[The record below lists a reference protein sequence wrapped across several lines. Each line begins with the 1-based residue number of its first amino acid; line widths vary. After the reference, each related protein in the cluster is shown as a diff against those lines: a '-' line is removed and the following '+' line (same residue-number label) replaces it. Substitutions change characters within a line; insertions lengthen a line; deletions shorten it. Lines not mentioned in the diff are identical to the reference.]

1 MNIKFIFLILLF
13 IPSIAFAD
21 EVKTYEGLAGLASA
35 IGVFFTDIWEFF
47 NSDLPTFIERAMQ
60 WILKEATLFMINA
73 QIESMEFAWSVAKS
87 VMESFQISSKITAAS
102 SALPPDVQA
111 AVVDMRLFDAVNIII
126 QAYISRYVL
135 RFL

>member
-1 MNIKFIFLILLF
+1 MKIKIILLIMLF
-13 IPSIAFAD
+13 IPSLAFANIP
-21 EVKTYEGLAGLASA
+21 VYEGISGLAEA
-35 IGVFFTDIWEFF
+35 IGNFFTDIWNFLLADLPSFF
-47 NSDLPTFIERAMQ
+47 NRAMQ
-60 WILKEATLFMINA
+60 WFFLELSLFMINA
-73 QIESMEFAWSVAKS
+73 EIESIKFAWSIAKS
-87 VMESFQISSKITAAS
+87 VMEGFQISSKITAAS

>member
-1 MNIKFIFLILLF
+1 MLF
-13 IPSIAFAD
+13 IPSLAFANIP
-21 EVKTYEGLAGLASA
+21 VYEGISGLAEA
-35 IGVFFTDIWEFF
+35 IGNFFTDIWNFLLADLPSFF
-47 NSDLPTFIERAMQ
+47 NRAMQ
-60 WILKEATLFMINA
+60 WFFLELSLFMINA
-73 QIESMEFAWSVAKS
+73 EIESIKFAWSIAKS
-87 VMESFQISSKITAAS
+87 VMEGFQISSKITAAS